1 MSRLAR
7 YVLIPVLAFMVALVG
22 LNAQSAAAHR
32 INIAPTAIPS
42 APSDTLD
49 VSIVPLPPRAV
60 ARLGTGSL
68 ERVELSPDS
77 KRIAVAGSAG
87 VTVYDASS
95 LKPLWAGRTSWVSA
109 MKWSPDGKKLAAG
122 SRTGTILV
130 WDSLSGH
137 PLYTLAGHHFEVTTL
152 DWAPDSN
159 RLLSSSIEGICIIWD
174 FNTTTPPIS

>member
-1 MSRLAR
+1 MNRLTR
-7 YVLIPVLAFMVALVG
+7 YVFITVILFTVALVG
-22 LNAQSAAAHR
+22 LNAQQAAARR
-32 INIAPTAIPS
+32 INVAPTAIPS
-42 APSDTLD
+42 PSSDTLD
-49 VSIVPLPPRAV
+49 VSNLPLPPRAV
-60 ARLGTGSL
+60 AGLGTGSL
-68 ERVELSPDS
+68 ERVELSPGG
-77 KRIAVAGSAG
+77 KRVAVAGSAG
-87 VTVYDASS
+87 VTVYDASNF
-95 LKPLWAGRTSWVSA
+95 KPLWAGRSSWVSA